1 MDSDSVEVKKAEK
14 LSSFLRKELKGSRD
28 EIIGQINEY
37 GKTIR
42 PLAKVIGLIESPS
55 RNEEQMVTLI
65 EIEKDTSHQKLPVD
79 SKP

>member
-1 MDSDSVEVKKAEK
+1 VDSDSVEVKKAEK